1 MCCLQETRFLL
12 NEFAWPE
19 LDPQQTTTSSCHKHQ
34 MWTTATIVNNTGVTP
49 VAPLCTTP
57 LMRCETKIQS
67 RLLTPTPLHS
77 PHPLFSTPFPLPL
90 RSLSPIQNRRFPCFV
105 LSFSSPWYV
114 GICQPVHRIETELGL
129 LSKWFKM
136 EVKHPL
142 YGLFKE
148 AAGKWVRCLLSIP
161 DHSPTLD
168 GQKVLWR
175 LAPQFLLSHKAL
187 RWDFRTGG
195 PFPALPDHAT
205 SDTKI
210 TGQRKRRGWM
220 NQDITSR
227 KKGGIHIFGV

>member
-1 MCCLQETRFLL
+1 MV
-12 NEFAWPE
+12 NNS
-19 LDPQQTTTSSCHKHQ
+19 QQWS
-34 MWTTATIVNNTGVTP
+34 TIVEWPQLLPCAPPHWWGVRLRSRADYWPSPPFTP
-49 VAPLCTTP
+49 AT
-57 LMRCETKIQS
+57 
-67 RLLTPTPLHS
+67 
-77 PHPLFSTPFPLPL
+77 PLFSTPFPLPL

-227 KKGGIHIFGV
+227 KKGGRYIFLVHNSHLRLWEEVS